1 MDIFSIFTLCGGLA
15 FFLFGMNVLSSGLE
29 KVAGGKLES
38 ALRRMTSNLFTS
50 LVLGFGIT
58 VAIQSSSALTVMLVG
73 LVNSG
78 IMQLGQTIGVIMGS
92 NIGTTLTAGILSLS
106 GIESENIFMKLLKPE
121 SFSPLVA
128 LIGIILTMVSKSDK
142 RKSIGNIMVGFA
154 ILMYGMELMG
164 DAMKPLAADPSFA
177 SILTMFNNPLLGVL
191 VGAVFTG
198 IIQSSAATVGILMAL
213 SGAGGMTYGMA
224 LPIIMGQ
231 NIGTC
236 VTALLSSI
244 GVNRNA
250 KKVAVVHI
258 SFNLIGTVVFLA
270 LFYGLDAIFHFAFTD
285 WEIDP
290 VGIAAVHSIFNI
302 ATTLLLL
309 PFTKLLERIANFVV
323 RDKGEKEHYTF
334 IDKRLLA
341 TPAVAISE
349 CTNRT
354 VKMAGLS
361 KEAVLSAL
369 QLLDAYDAKQGETV
383 RALEN
388 EIDTYEDKL
397 GTYLVLVSGK
407 ELSEADST
415 QVSKLL
421 HAIGDLERLSDH
433 AVNLVEVAAEIADK
447 KLTFSAE
454 ANEEMT
460 VLRRAVSD
468 ILELTIHAFEENDI
482 TLAAQVE
489 PLEQV
494 IDGLIGEIRGRHI
507 QRLQSGSC
515 TIELG
520 FVLSD
525 LLNNYERISDH
536 CSNIAVNLIEME
548 HNSFR
553 THKYL
558 NNLKTIDQSFVEM
571 YNSCKAQ
578 YRLKE
583 QYRLSEE

>member
-1 MDIFSIFTLCGGLA
+1 
-15 FFLFGMNVLSSGLE
+15 
-29 KVAGGKLES
+29 
-38 ALRRMTSNLFTS
+38 
-50 LVLGFGIT
+50 
-58 VAIQSSSALTVMLVG
+58 
-73 LVNSG
+73 
-78 IMQLGQTIGVIMGS
+78 
-92 NIGTTLTAGILSLS
+92 LSLS
-106 GIESENIFMKLLKPE
+106 GIESDNVFINLLKPE
-121 SFSPLVA
+121 SFSPLIA
-128 LIGIILTMVSKSDK
+128 LVGIILTMVSKSDK
-142 RKSIGNIMVGFA
+142 RKSVGYIMLGFA
-154 ILMYGMELMG
+154 VLMYGMELMKVS
-164 DAMKPLAADPSFA
+164 MEPLADMPEFKD
-177 SILTMFNNPLLGVL
+177 ILLMFNNPLLGVL

-198 IIQSSAATVGILMAL
+198 VIQSSAASVGILQAL
-213 SGAGGMTYGMA
+213 SLAGGVTYGMA

-258 SFNLIGTVVFLA
+258 SFNLIGTVLFLIV
-270 LFYGLDAIFHFAFTD
+270 FYGLDALFHFPITD
-285 WEIDP
+285 MEIDP
-290 VGIAAVHSIFNI
+290 FGIAVVHTIFNV
-302 ATTLLLL
+302 TTTVILL
-309 PFTKLLERIANFVV
+309 PFAKLLEKIANRVV
-323 RDKGEKEHYTF
+323 KDKGDELHYTF

-354 VKMAGLS
+354 VKMASLS
-361 KEAVLSAL
+361 KESVLSAL
-369 QLLDAYDAKQGETV
+369 GLLDTYDAKKAEAV
-383 RALEN
+383 RGLEN

-407 ELSEADST
+407 ELSESDST

-421 HAIGDLERLSDH
+421 HAIGDFERLSDH
-433 AVNLVEVAAEIADK
+433 AVNLVEVAAEINDK
-447 KLTFSAE
+447 KLEFSAE
-454 ANEEMT
+454 ATEEMA

-468 ILELTIHAFEENDI
+468 ILELTINAFEQNDI

-494 IDGLIGEIRGRHI
+494 IDGLSAEIRARHI
-507 QRLQSGSC
+507 QRLQSGNC

-536 CSNIAVNLIEME
+536 CSNIAVNMIEME
-548 HNSFR
+548 HQSFR

-558 NNLKTIDQSFVEM
+558 NNLKTVDQSFVEM
-571 YNSCKAQ
+571 YNSCKTQ

-583 QYRLSEE
+583 QYRLTDN